1 MALLKS
7 LSQISPPDLSN
18 TKNAW
23 LAAYDEAKLDFEN
36 ARAFQYYPEQISDN
50 RNVNIEEKYGIGS
63 SHPIY
68 QWVRGSSREIS
79 FDAVFSTEDP
89 QIPGDSLASTLD
101 AIGGFIKN
109 PAIATVSAITGS
121 VATDK
126 KHNQNIPAAI
136 NWLRSFT
143 YPTYGS
149 NSVVK
154 APPRCALWLEGS
166 GIASFVYGYESD
178 VIPCI
183 MTKCDVTYEAFF
195 NNGRPRIVTVS
206 LQFVE
211 TIQVGK
217 NWKYVDGGNFKKA
230 GDQYTGPVASK
241 GIPKSQQPVAANTQV
256 GIPSFRIV

>member
-7 LSQISPPDLSN
+7 LSQISPPGLSD

-23 LAAYDEAKLDFEN
+23 LAEYNDATGDFEN
-36 ARAFQYYPEQISDN
+36 ARAFQYYPEQVSDN

-89 QIPGDSLASTLD
+89 GSGSITDTVDKIS
-101 AIGGFIKN
+101 GFIKN
-109 PAIATVSAITGS
+109 PATAAASALLGK
-121 VATDK
+121 AYTDK

-143 YPTYGS
+143 YPTYS

-154 APPRCALWLEGS
+154 APPRCALWLQGS
-166 GIASFVYGYESD
+166 GISSFVDTFETD
-178 VIPCI
+178 VITCI

-195 NNGRPRIVTVS
+195 NNGTPRIVTVS

-211 TIQVGK
+211 TIQIGA
-217 NWKYVDGGNFKKA
+217 NWKYVDGKNIKSAGNS
-230 GDQYTGPVASK
+230 YTGPVDARK
-241 GIPKSQQPVAANTQV
+241 LPKEKNKSLAKKV
-256 GIPSFRIV
+256 GIN

>member
-7 LSQISPPDLSN
+7 LSQISPPGLSE

-23 LAAYDEAKLDFEN
+23 LAEYNDSTGDFED
-36 ARAFQYYPEQISDN
+36 ARAFQYYPEQVSDN

-89 QIPGDSLASTLD
+89 STGTSSAMSAVD
-101 AIGGFIKN
+101 KISSFIKN
-109 PAIATVSAITGS
+109 PATATAS
-121 VATDK
+121 VILGKTYEDK

-136 NWLRSFT
+136 NWLRAFT
-143 YPTYGS
+143 YPTYS
-149 NSVVK
+149 NGLVS

-166 GIASFVYGYESD
+166 GISSFIHTFKTD
-178 VIPCI
+178 VITCI

-195 NNGRPRIVTVS
+195 NNGTPRIVTVS

-217 NWKYVDGGNFKKA
+217 NWRYVDGKNIKA
-230 GDQYTGPVASK
+230 AGAAYTGPVAAQKPPSK
-241 GIPKSQQPVAANTQV
+241 
-256 GIPSFRIV
+256 

>member
-7 LSQISPPDLSN
+7 LSQISPPGLSD

-23 LAAYDEAKLDFEN
+23 LAEYNNSTGEPED
-36 ARAFQYYPEQISDN
+36 ARAFQYYPEQVSDN

-89 QIPGDSLASTLD
+89 GTID
-101 AIGGFIKN
+101 AGGNDIKRIESFIKN
-109 PAIATVSAITGS
+109 PASAAVTEILKKS
-121 VATDK
+121 YTDK

-136 NWLRSFT
+136 NWLRAFT
-143 YPTYGS
+143 YPTYSHGLVS
-149 NSVVK
+149 

-166 GIASFVYGYESD
+166 GISSFVHTFKTD
-178 VIPCI
+178 VITCI

-195 NNGRPRIVTVS
+195 NNGTPRIVTVS

-217 NWKYVDGGNFKKA
+217 NWKYVDGKNIKA
-230 GDQYTGPVASK
+230 AGAAYTGPVAAQKPPSK
-241 GIPKSQQPVAANTQV
+241 
-256 GIPSFRIV
+256 